1 MRLLVT
7 TIVLGML
14 TAPAV
19 ACPPREACMVAM
31 KSTTELPHEQQATVR
46 VNHVVELRL
55 DADKNKPAPNAV
67 EMPWIW
73 RALRDQVYSRMP
85 TYEKPDDQLTLTLAP
100 VVVTSPSDT
109 VPGLGIA
116 GDF

>member
-1 MRLLVT
+1 
-7 TIVLGML
+7 
-14 TAPAV
+14 
-19 ACPPREACMVAM
+19 MVAL
-31 KSTTELPHEQQATVR
+31 KSTTDLPHEQQATVR

-55 DADKNKPAPNAV
+55 DADKKPAPNAV

-73 RALRDQVYSRMP
+73 RALREQVYSRMP
-85 TYEKPDDQLTLTLAP
+85 TYEKPDEQLKLTLAP